1 MFKCHILVTDIRWTS
16 FFSLFAY
23 NVLLIEKPGSD
34 LHLQNV
40 WTHLLKSII
49 LSNDTGQWPASFLKA
64 PLLRRCF
71 SHILLVQIRN
81 PVFP

>member
-23 NVLLIEKPGSD
+23 NVPLIEKPGSD

-40 WTHLLKSII
+40 WKTPTEEYYFK
-49 LSNDTGQWPASFLKA
+49 
-64 PLLRRCF
+64 
-71 SHILLVQIRN
+71 
-81 PVFP
+81 